1 MDYELFKNEVLI
13 DVKQLCTDM
22 NNQVKEG
29 IIQSIIDILNMKTE
43 ETQRALP
50 GLEEMFCT
58 LADDNTSSVLIF
70 AP

>member
-1 MDYELFKNEVLI
+1 
-13 DVKQLCTDM
+13 M

-50 GLEEMFCT
+50 DLEEMFCT